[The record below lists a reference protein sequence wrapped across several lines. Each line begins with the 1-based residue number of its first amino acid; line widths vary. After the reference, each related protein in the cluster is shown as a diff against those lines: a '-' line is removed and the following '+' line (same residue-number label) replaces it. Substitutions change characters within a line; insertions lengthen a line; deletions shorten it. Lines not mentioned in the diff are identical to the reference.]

1 MPNEYKDKKETNIER
16 TGDLEIEFV
25 AIVDN
30 QEVDVDATYEQ
41 VTLKQAQMII
51 ETHETV
57 KRFTWR

>member
-1 MPNEYKDKKETNIER
+1 MPNEYKDNKETNIER